1 MLPFQT
7 HHRREI
13 AVGIFQL
20 NIYNKSLV
28 LILISYLYFSLFYSC
43 TLTIF
48 NLVLYTSFI
57 SLCNFK
63 ILFFNYW
70 ESEFCSPIPWGTIT
84 RSPQRPNPLD
94 IKTILIIVIWMISH
108 KTSKYTPSH
117 KRFDL
122 SSTNSCC
129 LIKTT
134 IYSL

>member
-28 LILISYLYFSLFYSC
+28 LILISYLYFSLFYFIPVLSQS
-43 TLTIF
+43 LIWSYILHL
-48 NLVLYTSFI
+48 LVFVLSRYFFLIIENPSFA
-57 SLCNFK
+57 
-63 ILFFNYW
+63 
-70 ESEFCSPIPWGTIT
+70 PRGTFT

-94 IKTILIIVIWMISH
+94 IKTILVIVIWMISH

-129 LIKTT
+129 LIKTI